1 MRLIICKEYKI
12 FITSFPRLAGT
23 MRTRELQMTH
33 DQVLIAPSKRF
44 DQTCTRQGAL
54 PSKQRNASSQ
64 IQQHAAERPLRRN
77 SFSGPVQPPSFIFGQ
92 STGLGRLFR
101 PSNFADRSTSRSR
114 FGIFRT
120 ARFSTTYA
128 VCMKEFIIFRRKH
141 RHETRNTRYTGGR
154 TLNDEKGRDCNAE
167 VRLG

>member
-1 MRLIICKEYKI
+1 MSGIICKEYKI

-23 MRTRELQMTH
+23 MRTRELQTTH

-44 DQTCTRQGAL
+44 AQTCTRQGAL

-64 IQQHAAERPLRRN
+64 IQQHAAERPLRRV

-101 PSNFADRSTSRSR
+101 PSNSAADSSTRCRDVETTGLGECRYPAVWHPAIRTRPVLPGLGLSRDSKHNHPLCR
-114 FGIFRT
+114 ICHLAAG
-120 ARFSTTYA
+120 
-128 VCMKEFIIFRRKH
+128 EQRR
-141 RHETRNTRYTGGR
+141 
-154 TLNDEKGRDCNAE
+154 
-167 VRLG
+167 

>member
-33 DQVLIAPSKRF
+33 

-120 ARFSTTYA
+120 ARSSTTYA

-167 VRLG
+167 VKRGMTK